1 MTCWK
6 MCARRWAEA
15 CFGLLLI
22 LSCRNTGPQE
32 RKQANPA
39 QSGGS
44 QEPRIVEVPQITV
57 TAGEALDPQLQP
69 RGLSLQMTD
78 MGMPQALRHAPIGQ
92 GMVTADHHV
101 VLSFPERSQVLKFSA
116 PHFDTSIWGPA
127 SLGGNGTPLERPML
141 VAQFAGAFF
150 VSEQMDGRVWQLD
163 SQGQVVTL
171 HDLGRPP
178 LALGPAGSGVL
189 WVPEDDSLFV
199 RVDGSGRRV
208 QGFHAGSMLEALG
221 LNPRQSLGPLH
232 VDQDWQV
239 LLAPAVPSHLLHYRL
254 PPHLLHIVH
263 LNLAALERSGSAWRV
278 AELRQGRER
287 TWLLLAGAQHSQ
299 LLQIDGRG
307 QLIAQWR
314 LPFQADGFDLSS
326 QLLLLYQRATGMA
339 QTYLLP

>member
-6 MCARRWAEA
+6 MCAKPWAEA
-15 CFGLLLI
+15 CFCLLLI
-22 LSCRNTGPQE
+22 LSCRSTGPQSGE
-32 RKQANPA
+32 QANRG
-39 QSGGS
+39 QSAT
-44 QEPRIVEVPQITV
+44 QEPRIVEVPQIAISV
-57 TAGEALDPQLQP
+57 GEAEDPRLQP

-78 MGMPQALRHAPIGQ
+78 MGIPQALRHAPIGQ

-101 VLSFPERSQVLKFSA
+101 LLSFPGRSQVLKFSA
-116 PHFDTSIWGPA
+116 PHFDTSIWGPT

-141 VAQFAGAFF
+141 VAQFDGAFF
-150 VSEQMDGRVWQLD
+150 VSEQKDGRVWQLD
-163 SQGQVVTL
+163 SQGKAVNL

-189 WVPEDDSLFV
+189 WVPEDASLFV

-221 LNPRQSLGPLH
+221 LDPRRSLGPVH
-232 VDQDWQV
+232 VGQDWQV
-239 LLAPAVPSHLLHYRL
+239 LLAPAKPSHLLHYRL
-254 PPHLLHIVH
+254 PPHLLHIVQ
-263 LNLAALERSGSAWRV
+263 LNLAALERRDSGWRV
-278 AELRQGRER
+278 CDLRRAKER
-287 TWLLLAGAQHSQ
+287 SWLLLAGAQHSE

-307 QLIAQWR
+307 QLVAQWR
-314 LPFQADGFDLSS
+314 LPFPADGFDLSS